1 MALCYNKGCGK
12 TFELEK
18 NNSGLNK
25 VKLINLKKIDAM
37 CVYIAD
43 SCQHHP
49 GVPVFHDAYKGW
61 SCCTKKSTD
70 FSEFLSFP
78 GCTKS
83 AHSNVKPV
91 EVVREKSVEIE
102 IPVAQ
107 SIEQHKTPELTA
119 RPTVDEPL
127 AELKR
132 TVAPSLLTALE
143 KLNEKLKEIQIGKH
157 FCINS
162 LYLNLQLK

>member
-1 MALCYNKGCGK
+1 M
-12 TFELEK
+12 
-18 NNSGLNK
+18 
-25 VKLINLKKIDAM
+25 
-37 CVYIAD
+37 
-43 SCQHHP
+43 
-49 GVPVFHDAYKGW
+49 FHDAYKGW

-83 AHSNVKPV
+83 VHSNVKPV

-102 IPVAQ
+102 IPAAQ

-143 KLNEKLKEIQIGKH
+143 KLNEKLKEIQIGQT
-157 FCINS
+157 FCNFLLITFRVAIKIK
-162 LYLNLQLK
+162 YLFR